1 MIFFYK
7 PIRHPGT
14 MDFVFSA
21 ENTQSINGMIKS
33 DIKIIRRISGLTLKV
48 SCYLVDGIYVG
59 SCVNSDFCQVLK
71 RRLNF
76 SVENCPEYLFNNSI
90 DCACPFNLPARLMDI
105 KKAFD
110 LPDFSTTPI
119 TWLGSGD
126 FDLDVKL
133 TQGTTSI
140 LCLSI
145 KFSTKPK

>member
-1 MIFFYK
+1 MNFI
-7 PIRHPGT
+7 
-14 MDFVFSA
+14 FSA
-21 ENTQSINGMIKS
+21 QNRQSIKGPIKS
-33 DIKIIRRISGLTLKV
+33 DIIIFRTVSGLKLKI
-48 SCYLVDGIYVG
+48 SCYLVDGNYVG

-76 SVENCPEYLFNNSI
+76 SVENCPDYLFDNSI

-105 KKAFD
+105 NTAFD

-119 TWLGSGD
+119 AWLGIGD
-126 FDLDVKL
+126 FDLDIKL

>member
-1 MIFFYK
+1 
-7 PIRHPGT
+7 

-33 DIKIIRRISGLTLKV
+33 DIKIIRRISGLNLKV
-48 SCYLVDGIYVG
+48 SCYLVDGNYVG
-59 SCVNSDFCQVLK
+59 SCVNIDFCQVLK

-76 SVENCPEYLFNNSI
+76 TAENCPEYLLDNSI
-90 DCACPFNLPARLMDI
+90 DCTCPFNIPTRLMYI
-105 KKAFD
+105 NKAFD

-126 FDLDVKL
+126 FDLDIKL

>member
-1 MIFFYK
+1 
-7 PIRHPGT
+7 

-21 ENTQSINGMIKS
+21 ENSQSINGMIKS

-48 SCYLVDGIYVG
+48 SCYIVAGNFVG

-76 SVENCPEYLFNNSI
+76 SVENCPDYLLDNSI

-105 KKAFD
+105 NTAFD
-110 LPDFSTTPI
+110 LPDFSTTPVA
-119 TWLGSGD
+119 WLGIGD
-126 FDLDVKL
+126 FDLDIKL